1 MNYKELFNKMMLVLG
16 SPSKA
21 WETIRDEEESEELL
35 TSYVYPLIAIC
46 GIALFVGLFFGN
58 GVEEFDFRITLTKC
72 CGLFISLF
80 GGFFLSAYLVEGFG
94 KRMLNDH
101 PENTKENT
109 KKLVGYSMT
118 VIFVLEF
125 FAAIFPSFF
134 IIKWIAQFYLIYVV
148 WEGSKVL
155 MRIPENQLLSYTLIS
170 SIIILVS
177 PVVINYAFNWLSQM
191 AK

>member
-148 WEGSKVL
+148 WEGSEVFFTIDDDKRLTFTALTSVAVVFSPTII
-155 MRIPENQLLSYTLIS
+155 RILFNTLSNTLG
-170 SIIILVS
+170 
-177 PVVINYAFNWLSQM
+177 
-191 AK
+191 